1 MNRRDFFKFASAAGL
16 CVVSSKASAEGG
28 MDDDNGPFFVQ
39 VQAAGGWD
47 PTMLCDPKGSP
58 VNTSFNNDIKTIGGI
73 RYANVG
79 PEWATFFETNAHRM
93 VVLNGVD
100 VQSNNHDA
108 GRRNMASGRLGEG
121 HPNLAAMVAGYQA
134 PHLPISFLSFGGYEE
149 TGGLVAP
156 TRQVDRARLAGIIY
170 PGRVSPD
177 DAKSPLYHSEK
188 ARSLIDLARRKRAEA
203 LAEKAGLPKIKQSMD
218 TLLAARLGSDQLQRL
233 EELLPT
239 LNGQGDQARVE
250 LAVAAYRAGVGI
262 AANFARGG
270 FDTHSNHN
278 AAHRNAMAAL
288 LNLVN
293 MLWAKVD
300 EAGLAHRTVMLIT
313 SDFGPHAEVWQQ
325 HRLQRQHGQGSLAD
339 LVDDRRLRPARLRGR
354 PHPRPHRRVALGDQH
369 RSQDLGARRRRRADP
384 PRARPPQPPRP
395 ARHDRRRDR
404 QALPLKARARPQA
417 LLDERQRSRRRRGE
431 PRESHSP
438 GLALFLGLFAPVS
451 G

>member
-28 MDDDNGPFFVQ
+28 MDDDYGPFFVQ

-58 VNTSFNNDIKTIGGI
+58 VNTSFNNDIKTLGGI

-134 PHLPISFLSFGGYEE
+134 PHLPLSFLSFGGYEE
-149 TGGLVAP
+149 TSGLVAP

-170 PGRVSPD
+170 PDRVSPD
-177 DAKSPLYHSEK
+177 DAKSPLYHSET
-188 ARSLIDLARRKRAEA
+188 ARSLIALARRKRAEA
-203 LAEKAGLPKIKQSMD
+203 LAQRAGLPKIKQSMD

-250 LAVAAYRAGVGI
+250 LAVAAYRAGVGT

-300 EAGLAHRTVMLIT
+300 EAGIAQRTVMLIT
-313 SDFGPHAEVWQQ
+313 SDFGRTPRYGNNTGYNANAGKDHWPISSMIVISE
-325 HRLQRQHGQGSLAD
+325 LPGFEG
-339 LVDDRRLRPARLRGR
+339 GR
-354 PHPRPHRRVALGDQH
+354 T
-369 RSQDLGARRRRRADP
+369 
-384 PRARPPQPPRP
+384 
-395 ARHDRRRDR
+395 
-404 QALPLKARARPQA
+404 
-417 LLDERQRSRRRRGE
+417 
-431 PRESHSP
+431 
-438 GLALFLGLFAPVS
+438 LGLTDEWHSAISLDPQTLEPAQGGVRIRPEHVHRNLRDLLGMKDGAIDKRFPLS
-451 G
+451 PEHDLKLF